1 MTQMH
6 HRPVLLTPRE
16 AAEVLQVSYRT
27 VLRLA
32 KRKDFPA
39 FKVGEKK
46 IRIPADMLQEWLRRN
61 AVEPLE

>member
-6 HRPVLLTPRE
+6 HRSVLTPRE
-16 AAEVLQVSYRT
+16 AAAVLQVSYRT

>member
-1 MTQMH
+1 MMQIH
-6 HRPVLLTPRE
+6 HRPVLTPRE
-16 AAEVLQVSYRT
+16 VAKMLQVSYRT
-27 VLRLA
+27 VLRLS

>member
-6 HRPVLLTPRE
+6 HRSVLTARE
-16 AAEVLQVSYRT
+16 AAAVLQVSYRT

-46 IRIPADMLQEWLRRN
+46 IRIPADMLQEWLQKE
-61 AVEPLE
+61 AAKPLE